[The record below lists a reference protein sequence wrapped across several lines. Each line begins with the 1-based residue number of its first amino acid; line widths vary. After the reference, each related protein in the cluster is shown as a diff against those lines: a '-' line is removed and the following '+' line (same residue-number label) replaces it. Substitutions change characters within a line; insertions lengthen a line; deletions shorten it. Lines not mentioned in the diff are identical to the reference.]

1 MSGVEVRVTQGQG
14 MDIASDLNVVVAREG
29 AGATGFSPSPS
40 QRHSRRG
47 TWQADRQLSRL
58 FDIAGAC
65 LLLLFVAP
73 LLAVIAIAIAFQR
86 SGPIFFRQ
94 TRIGLGS
101 DTFQVLKFRT
111 MVPDAEARLIQYLA
125 ENPEAAAEWRADH
138 KLRHDPRTTPFGRFL
153 RRSSLDELPQ
163 LFNVLRGDMSLVGPR
178 PIVAAEVAK
187 YGRHFPAYISV
198 KPGLTGRW
206 QVSGRNDVSYPR
218 RVRMDAAYARSR
230 CLALDV
236 RILVETVPAVLKR
249 RGSY

>member
-1 MSGVEVRVTQGQG
+1 
-14 MDIASDLNVVVAREG
+14 MDIASDLDVVAVRPG
-29 AGATGFSPSPS
+29 AGVNGFSPSPS
-40 QRHSRRG
+40 QPRSQRG
-47 TWQADRQLSRL
+47 TWQADRRLSRL

-65 LLLLFVAP
+65 CLLLFVAP
-73 LLAVIAIAIAFQR
+73 LLTVIAIAIAFQR

-94 TRIGLGS
+94 GS

-187 YGRHFPAYISV
+187 YGRHFPAYTSV